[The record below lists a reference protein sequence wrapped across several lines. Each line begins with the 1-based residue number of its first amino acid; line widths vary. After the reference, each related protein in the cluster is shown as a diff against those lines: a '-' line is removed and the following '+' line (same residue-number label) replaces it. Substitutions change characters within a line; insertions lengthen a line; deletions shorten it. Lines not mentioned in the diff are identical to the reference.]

1 MRIYILFS
9 IVFYCSQLFSQTK
22 IDGVVLAENPNGKI
36 KILSKESDDKIGFT
50 PIKKEIIVSNGLFKI
65 EIEGL
70 SEIPRPVRI
79 FGTDGFQLIS
89 KEFYIDKDVKQ
100 IILVE
105 TEPEKELD
113 VYISPFN
120 KNQIDYLKRQ
130 VFFREN
136 SEGWTNWENYIQER
150 IYNKEKIDRNIVDSI
165 RNILIRNDAEKTKD
179 FIEAYPNS
187 YIALWDLYRSN
198 YTVAV
203 FDSLYNNFDQ
213 KIKDSELGKLF
224 EVNRERL
231 ILKQNKN
238 FFKSGDFH
246 LKDNNLKEEIFNVKS
261 LTAGKYY
268 LIDFWFSYCGPCIAE
283 IPKYKELYA
292 EYKNKKFEIISIS
305 SDPTKDINNW
315 LNIIDKHKIP
325 WKQFLDENGIIT
337 KSLDIYKFPTNFLI
351 DSQGNIIQKDIS
363 QHNLEQF
370 LKENL

>member
-130 VFFREN
+130 VFF
-136 SEGWTNWENYIQER
+136 
-150 IYNKEKIDRNIVDSI
+150 
-165 RNILIRNDAEKTKD
+165 
-179 FIEAYPNS
+179 
-187 YIALWDLYRSN
+187 
-198 YTVAV
+198 
-203 FDSLYNNFDQ
+203 
-213 KIKDSELGKLF
+213 
-224 EVNRERL
+224 
-231 ILKQNKN
+231 
-238 FFKSGDFH
+238 
-246 LKDNNLKEEIFNVKS
+246 
-261 LTAGKYY
+261 
-268 LIDFWFSYCGPCIAE
+268 
-283 IPKYKELYA
+283 
-292 EYKNKKFEIISIS
+292 
-305 SDPTKDINNW
+305 
-315 LNIIDKHKIP
+315 
-325 WKQFLDENGIIT
+325 
-337 KSLDIYKFPTNFLI
+337 
-351 DSQGNIIQKDIS
+351 
-363 QHNLEQF
+363 
-370 LKENL
+370 